1 MSRFFRRT
9 AWVLTTLILSLSPV
23 FSDAQEKGPPGIPP
37 AKVAV
42 APVSSG
48 MVVPQSGFVGTVY
61 YQEVSDIASEVEGLI
76 ETAAFEEGKEVKK
89 GEPLVRLNADLLQK
103 SIQSTRASYEKV
115 IVDLE
120 KARLDLQRSERL
132 YKDGLAPEQEYDDQ
146 KFKVRGQ
153 EKMAE
158 SLRAEKERL
167 EAGLVRKVIRA
178 PFSGIVLQKKADTG
192 EWLSPGSPVAT
203 IARSNVVDII
213 VNVPEEVLRFI
224 LPGQSVQIESG
235 GREISG
241 EFFTVIP
248 KGDIATRTFPVK
260 IRVQNNGSLMEG
272 MDARVTLPIGKKR
285 KSLLVPRDAVITL
298 PGSTIVFAVTES
310 KSKMIPV
317 QVTGYDGKMA
327 WIDSDLLGDGMD
339 VVVKGNERLR
349 DGQPVEILKN
359 Q

>member
-1 MSRFFRRT
+1 M
-9 AWVLTTLILSLSPV
+9 
-23 FSDAQEKGPPGIPP
+23 PP

-42 APVSSG
+42 AAVSSG
-48 MVVPQSGFVGTVY
+48 MVVPQSGFIGTVY

-76 ETAAFEEGKEVKK
+76 EAVTFEEGKGVRK
-89 GEPLVRLNADLLQK
+89 GEPLVRLNAELLQK
-103 SIQSTRASYEKV
+103 SIQATRASYEKV
-115 IVDLE
+115 VVDLE

-153 EKMAE
+153 EKMAD

-178 PFSGIVLQKKADTG
+178 PFSGVVLQKKADIG

-224 LPGQSVQIESG
+224 VPGESVQVESG
-235 GREISG
+235 GEEIKG
-241 EFFTVIP
+241 ELFTVMP

-260 IRVQNNGSLMEG
+260 IRVQNNNGSLLEG
-272 MDARVTLPIGKKR
+272 MDARVTLPVGKKR
-285 KSLLVPRDAVITL
+285 KSLIVPRDAVITL
-298 PGSTIVFAVTES
+298 PGSAAVFTVADS
-310 KSKMIPV
+310 KAKMVPV
-317 QVTGYDGKMA
+317 QVTGYDGQMA
-327 WIDSDLLGDGMD
+327 WVESDALGDGMD
-339 VVVKGNERLR
+339 VVIKGNERIR
-349 DGQPVEILKN
+349 DGQPVEIVKN

>member
-1 MSRFFRRT
+1 MERFIRRRSRYCGRGLYRMYRFLRQT
-9 AWVLTTLILSLSPV
+9 AWVLAALILFLFPAS
-23 FSDAQEKGPPGIPP
+23 SDAREKGPIGIPP
-37 AKVAV
+37 AKVVV
-42 APVSSG
+42 AAVSSG

-103 SIQSTRASYEKV
+103 SIQATRASYEKV

-120 KARLDLQRSERL
+120 KARLD
-132 YKDGLAPEQEYDDQ
+132 DQ

-158 SLRAEKERL
+158 SLKAEKERL

-310 KSKMIPV
+310 KAKMIPV